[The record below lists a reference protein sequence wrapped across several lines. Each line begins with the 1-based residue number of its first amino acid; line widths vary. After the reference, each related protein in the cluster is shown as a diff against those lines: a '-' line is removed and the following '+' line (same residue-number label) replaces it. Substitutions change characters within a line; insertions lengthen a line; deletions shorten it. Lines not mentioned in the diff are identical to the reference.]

1 MKRVAFIYPGQ
12 GSQQVGMG
20 KELLETYSLVKALF
34 DQADQALQTP
44 LSELMLQGP
53 EEQLTETRNAQPALL
68 LMSTA
73 VTKVLAD
80 QNIVPDAVAGHSL
93 GEYSALVAAG
103 VFEWTDAL
111 QLVQKRGELM
121 EQAYPAGAGAMA
133 AVLGMEQHVLEQ
145 HLQKITEETN
155 EPLEIANL
163 NCPGQIVISGTKLS
177 VETAAET
184 LKEAG
189 AKRVILLNVSG
200 PFHSSLMKKAADE
213 FTNQLENVN
222 ISDAQLPF
230 YANVTA
236 NIAQDKEEIK
246 QLLVKQLYST
256 VRFQEIIEQ
265 LLTEQYDAI
274 VELGN
279 GKVLTGLVKKINRR
293 TKTFSIQD
301 PASVQAFVEWYKEE
315 S

>member
-20 KELLETYSLVKALF
+20 KELIETYPLVKALF
-34 DQADQALQTP
+34 DQADQVLQTP

-145 HLQKITEETN
+145 HLQKITEDTN

-163 NCPGQIVISGTKLS
+163 NCPGQIVISGTKFS
-177 VETAAET
+177 VETAVET

-189 AKRVILLNVSG
+189 AKRVIPLNVSG

-213 FTNQLENVN
+213 FANQLENVN

-236 NIAQDKEEIK
+236 NMAQDKEEIK

-256 VRFQEIIEQ
+256 VKFQEIIEQ
-265 LLTEQYDAI
+265 LLAEEYDAI

-301 PASVQAFVEWYKEE
+301 PASMQSFVEWYKGE